1 MPALVLILYSSDHFV
16 LYFFTSKPPRPLKDF
31 VLVVKLPFL
40 HFLGIF
46 GSVIGVD
53 FEIVVFLF
61 MLHFF
66 LLKIASDSSCWFFWF
81 YCHVDDFMSE

>member
-16 LYFFTSKPPRPLKDF
+16 LYFFTSNPPRPLKDF

-40 HFLGIF
+40 YFLGLF

-53 FEIVVFLF
+53 FEIVVFL
-61 MLHFF
+61 
-66 LLKIASDSSCWFFWF
+66 
-81 YCHVDDFMSE
+81 CHVTFYLFG